1 MTTRELPLPQDVD
14 DERSLVALLC
24 EDWQPDASHIL
35 PGHCY
40 DPLARAVVKCARA
53 LHARA
58 VPVNLESLDGELR
71 ARDLIGEGKP
81 VGSIADVSECANHLA
96 MNETG
101 ATLAARIYTAWERR
115 KAIRAAAVLADAAY
129 NDNAAA
135 WPSSRARVVRALSPS
150 EPIASPTSWQPDVQ
164 SMQTL
169 MDREL
174 PAVKWS
180 VKDLF
185 PEGVTLLAAKA
196 TKGKST
202 LMVHVSESVAG
213 GSLALGHFETEQS
226 DVLYLALEDNERRLQ
241 KRLRQMMRGA
251 SVPKGLHVAYE
262 WPPLDQGGLDALD
275 THLEAHPA
283 VGMIVIDTLEHVRPK
298 RRISNGL
305 YGDDYGAVRGLQQ
318 LPRKR
323 QVT

>member
-101 ATLAARIYTAWERR
+101 ATLAARIYTTWERR
-115 KAIRAAAVLADAAY
+115 KAIRVSAVLADAAY

-135 WPSSRARVVRALSPS
+135 WPSSRARVMRALAPS
-150 EPIASPTSWQPDVQ
+150 EPIATSAAWQPNVP
-164 SMQTL
+164 SMRPL
-169 MDREL
+169 MDKEL
-174 PAVKWS
+174 PPVKWS
-180 VKDLF
+180 VHDLF
-185 PEGVTLLAAKA
+185 PQGVTLLAAKA
-196 TKGKST
+196 NKGKRT
-202 LMVHVSESVAG
+202 LMLHAGASVAG
-213 GSLALGHFETEQS
+213 GTMAMGHFETEKS
-226 DVLYLALEDNERRLQ
+226 
-241 KRLRQMMRGA
+241 
-251 SVPKGLHVAYE
+251 
-262 WPPLDQGGLDALD
+262 
-275 THLEAHPA
+275 
-283 VGMIVIDTLEHVRPK
+283 
-298 RRISNGL
+298 
-305 YGDDYGAVRGLQQ
+305 
-318 LPRKR
+318 
-323 QVT
+323 